1 MTCKEFEKRITA
13 FVTNELPDREL
24 KRFLEHMDNCPDC
37 KEEVTIQILVLEG
50 MVRLEDGGAFD
61 LQEEIH
67 KRMEEARRR
76 IRMHGMLKFIS
87 LTLAAAAV
95 VAMIFVFIFFR

>member
-1 MTCKEFEKRITA
+1 MTCKEFEKKITA

-24 KRFLEHMDNCPDC
+24 KHFLEHMDNCPDC

-61 LQEEIH
+61 LQEEIS

-76 IRMHGMLKFIS
+76 IRMHEMMKFIS
-87 LTLAAAAV
+87 VTLAAAAV
-95 VAMIFVFIFFR
+95 LAIIFVFLFFR